1 MTPGVPAAGTPKARA
16 AGPPRTPKHP
26 REEIV
31 ESPRIARLRR
41 ELEAGDDAALERFWA
56 QAAAAGT
63 PLLEDGA
70 DGRFTV
76 TFLWRDRHGRGEGT
90 SRVVLVANRLTDPSV
105 MDDSVLH
112 RLAGTDVW
120 HRSYRLASS
129 FRATYLLAPED
140 GQVPADDFVWTG
152 AAARWRGLVTAVSP
166 DPLNPLAFAERDGAS
181 HSSIVALPDAPA
193 DVWAVPRPGVAR
205 GTVSEHHVDSAIL
218 GTRRRVWS
226 YVPAGAGT
234 DQPPAVLVLFDGEE
248 WVGRLDG
255 PVMLDNLIAEGRIPP
270 VVTLMPEAISARDR
284 ATDLAPRAPFAGF
297 VLDELLPWARET
309 LGAAADPAR
318 TFVAGQSLGGLAAL
332 SLALEHPDRFA
343 GVVAQSASVWSAPSG
358 SRAARPRG
366 RLLGRRALRDERP
379 RRHAGAPRGRDAS
392 SG

>member
-1 MTPGVPAAGTPKARA
+1 MTPGVPAAGTPKTRA

-41 ELEAGDDAALERFWA
+41 ELDAGDDAALERFWA

-63 PLLEDGA
+63 PLLEDA
-70 DGRFTV
+70 EEGRCTV
-76 TFLWRDRHGRGEGT
+76 TFLWRDRHGHGEGT

-140 GQVPADDFVWTG
+140 GRVPADDFVWTG

-193 DVWAVPRPGVAR
+193 GRVGGAAPG
-205 GTVSEHHVDSAIL
+205 
-218 GTRRRVWS
+218 
-226 YVPAGAGT
+226 
-234 DQPPAVLVLFDGEE
+234 
-248 WVGRLDG
+248 GR
-255 PVMLDNLIAEGRIPP
+255 
-270 VVTLMPEAISARDR
+270 ARDR
-284 ATDLAPRAPFAGF
+284 QRAPPRQRDPRDAAPRL
-297 VLDELLPWARET
+297 VLRAR
-309 LGAAADPAR
+309 GRRHRP
-318 TFVAGQSLGGLAAL
+318 
-332 SLALEHPDRFA
+332 
-343 GVVAQSASVWSAPSG
+343 
-358 SRAARPRG
+358 AARG
-366 RLLGRRALRDERP
+366 ARALRRRGVGRAP
-379 RRHAGAPRGRDAS
+379 RRARS
-392 SG
+392 CSTT